1 MRNLFQHPRLV
12 WSLALLLAA
21 AAIFG
26 YWRFGRAVETTV
38 VPARQG
44 SVALQVTGP
53 GTVQARNAVSLASRL
68 TTTVT
73 EVRADVGDMV
83 VAGQLLVLLDSREA
97 SARLAALRSQQQALG
112 NTIEAS
118 RASVAKAQAEL
129 VLAQSRQRRDTE
141 LRTQGFLSAAALDT
155 SAAGLQVA
163 QSGLASAQ
171 ATLSAR
177 QADAATLAQE
187 VLAAETAASHT
198 RLLAPMAGMVVQRLA
213 EPGSTVGVGSS
224 ILKLVDPTT
233 LWVATRVDE
242 SVIGQVAV
250 GQQARILLR
259 SGEAL
264 AGQVTRIAHQSDAAT
279 RELDV
284 FVSFQQP
291 PRHFAIDQEAAV
303 TIETGQANGLVVPAS
318 ALTKD
323 RQGQTGVLVVRDG
336 RSVFQRVSANG
347 TQDGWV
353 RVVDGLNNGDL
364 VVRDSQSLRAN
375 QPVRPVTAP

>member
-1 MRNLFQHPRLV
+1 
-12 WSLALLLAA
+12 
-21 AAIFG
+21 
-26 YWRFGRAVETTV
+26 
-38 VPARQG
+38 
-44 SVALQVTGP
+44 
-53 GTVQARNAVSLASRL
+53 
-68 TTTVT
+68 
-73 EVRADVGDMV
+73 
-83 VAGQLLVLLDSREA
+83 
-97 SARLAALRSQQQALG
+97 
-112 NTIEAS
+112 
-118 RASVAKAQAEL
+118 
-129 VLAQSRQRRDTE
+129 
-141 LRTQGFLSAAALDT
+141 
-155 SAAGLQVA
+155 
-163 QSGLASAQ
+163 
-171 ATLSAR
+171 
-177 QADAATLAQE
+177 
-187 VLAAETAASHT
+187 
-198 RLLAPMAGMVVQRLA
+198 
-213 EPGSTVGVGSS
+213 VGVGSP

-233 LWVATRVDE
+233 LGVATRVDE